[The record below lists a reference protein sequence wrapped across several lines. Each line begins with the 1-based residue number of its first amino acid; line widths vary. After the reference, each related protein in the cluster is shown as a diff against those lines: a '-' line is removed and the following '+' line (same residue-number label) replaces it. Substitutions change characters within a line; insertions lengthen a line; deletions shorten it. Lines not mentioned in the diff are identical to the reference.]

1 MTALLELVPLLI
13 SIGAYFYQGRD
24 IYAATATLM
33 VSMTLMLPVI
43 WVAGRSLPK
52 MYLLSTVL
60 VLVFG
65 TATLWLHD
73 PLFIKWKPTLF
84 LWMVGIAFL
93 VSGFVGQQPLAQRLM
108 QPALPDLQL
117 PRAAWLRVNHLWVLF
132 YAVCGIANIIAAL
145 RLPEALWFSWHGLAL
160 GLASMLFIL
169 AQAYWL
175 GRQAGLPAAANDP

>member
-1 MTALLELVPLLI
+1 MTSLLELVPLLI

-43 WVAGRSLPK
+43 WVVGRSLPR

-65 TATLWLHD
+65 TATLVLHD

-84 LWMVGIAFL
+84 LWLVGIAFL
-93 VSGFVGQQPLAQRLM
+93 VSGSVGQQPLAQRLL
-108 QPALPDLQL
+108 QPAIPDVQL
-117 PRAAWLRVNHLWVLF
+117 PRTTWLRLNRLWVLF
-132 YAVCGIANIIAAL
+132 YAVCGIANIVAAL
-145 RLPEALWFSWHGLAL
+145 QLPEAVWFSWHGLVL

-169 AQAYWL
+169 AQAFWL
-175 GRQAGLPAAANDP
+175 GRQAGPPAAANDP